1 MVRDYTARAS
11 GSSGRPLAGLYRRR
25 VNPTSAGLATRAMR
39 QRVIETVVAAFVSDP
54 AFRYFFG
61 DPATFNGDAAAFAG
75 YLFDQRVARGTVW
88 VVEDGA
94 AVAMWDPPRPGGGA
108 AADGHGNR
116 GLDLPAATLD
126 RLERYDA
133 VVDAALP
140 ATPHWYLGILATHP
154 HHAGRGW
161 GRLAMTAGLDRAA
174 GAGVPAYLETTN
186 ERNVELYQ
194 RTGWRVAESTAVDD
208 LPIWVMR
215 HG

>member
-1 MVRDYTARAS
+1 
-11 GSSGRPLAGLYRRR
+11 
-25 VNPTSAGLATRAMR
+25 MR
-39 QRVIETVVAAFVSDP
+39 ERVIETVVAAFVSDP
-54 AFRYFFG
+54 AFRYFFA
-61 DPATFNGDAAAFAG
+61 DDATFNDEATAFAG
-75 YLFDQRVARGTVW
+75 YLFDQRVNRGTVW
-88 VVEDGA
+88 VVEHGA
-94 AVAMWDPPRPGGGA
+94 AVAMWDPPRSGDGPAG
-108 AADGHGNR
+108 DGHGNR
-116 GLDLPAATLD
+116 GLDLPAGTLD

-154 HHAGRGW
+154 HHAGLGW

-174 GAGVPAYLETTN
+174 EVGLPAYLETTN

-194 RTGWRVAESTAVDD
+194 RAGWRLTESAAVDD